1 VREAANVVGL
11 VVQGGIARG
20 QTLRIGVVLSALVCP
35 NPSPQRFGLTAF
47 DSQGMT
53 LATFPIPSSA
63 AGPGAGPNIS
73 LFDLDADQ
81 LPQHLFDNRGRAE
94 LRVVLR
100 PQTPA
105 RRKAESL
112 VRSR

>member
-1 VREAANVVGL
+1 
-11 VVQGGIARG
+11 
-20 QTLRIGVVLSALVCP
+20 
-35 NPSPQRFGLTAF
+35 
-47 DSQGMT
+47 MT

-100 PQTPA
+100 STNPGPPQSRIPGPLEMTAEVFENASGKTTAHIPGTPLLSCGL
-105 RRKAESL
+105 R
-112 VRSR
+112 